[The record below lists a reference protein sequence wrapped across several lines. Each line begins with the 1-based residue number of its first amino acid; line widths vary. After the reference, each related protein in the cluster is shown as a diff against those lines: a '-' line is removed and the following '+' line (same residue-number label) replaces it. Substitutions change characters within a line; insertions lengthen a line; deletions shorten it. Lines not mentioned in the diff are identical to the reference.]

1 MERGIPGEFRQRE
14 RAERSR
20 AVHGSK
26 LNSGNETRTQ
36 LVQFVTD
43 CYSLTRVWRSGQR
56 TVPCLI
62 VIHYP
67 AFWRSRQRTVP
78 CLRVAPCLEGI

>member
-36 LVQFVTD
+36 VAQFVTD
-43 CYSLTRVWRSGQR
+43 CYSLSRVLALKTENRPLSYCLIEISCRSGPDR
-56 TVPCLI
+56 I
-62 VIHYP
+62 
-67 AFWRSRQRTVP
+67 
-78 CLRVAPCLEGI
+78 